1 MGCPARVQGTVL
13 LLYGGY
19 FLNSLLLSL
28 WPWRHR
34 SLIAQLAGREVHAR
48 YRQSWLGLV
57 WMVLTPLMMLG
68 VYTLVFRHVMRVR
81 WHGVDES
88 NLAFALRIYA
98 GLAVFNFFA
107 ECVNRAPG
115 LVLEQPHLV
124 KKVVFPLE
132 ILPWVNAASASVGL
146 AVSGILLV
154 AFAAYG
160 GGGLPLTAVALPLVW
175 LPLLPLV
182 LGLGWLLSGLG
193 TYVRDVGQ
201 VLGMTVT
208 ALMFLSPIFFPV
220 EALPEAVRGWML
232 LNPLAWVMT
241 GTRDVLLVGRWPDW
255 GALLVLFMACMLV
268 ALAGAA
274 FFRKVRTGFADV
286 V

>member
-1 MGCPARVQGTVL
+1 MHWQAADGMNGF
-13 LLYGGY
+13 
-19 FLNSLLLSL
+19 FLKNWLVSLLSYL

-34 SLIAQLAGREVHAR
+34 GLIAQLARREVHAR

-57 WMVLTPLMMLG
+57 WVVLTPLMMLG

-81 WHGVDES
+81 WYGLEEG
-88 NLAFALRIYA
+88 NLEFALRIYA

-107 ECVNRAPG
+107 ECVNRAPT

-132 ILPWVNAASASVGL
+132 ILPWAAAVSASVGL
-146 AVSGILLV
+146 AVSGVLMMVLA
-154 AFAAYG
+154 AFSQT
-160 GGGLPLTAVALPLVW
+160 GLPITVVALPLVW
-175 LPLLPLV
+175 VPLLPLV
-182 LGLGWLLSGLG
+182 LGLGWLLAGLG

-201 VLGMTVT
+201 LLGMLVS

-220 EALPEAVRGWML
+220 EALPESVRSVML

-241 GTRDVLLVGRWPDW
+241 GTREVLVTGHWPDW
-255 GALLVLFMACMLV
+255 GALLLLFVTCTLV
-268 ALAGAA
+268 AMLGAA
-274 FFRKVRTGFADV
+274 FFRKARVGFSDV

>member
-1 MGCPARVQGTVL
+1 MNGF
-13 LLYGGY
+13 
-19 FLNSLLLSL
+19 FLKNWLVSLLSYL

-34 SLIAQLAGREVHAR
+34 GLIAQLARREVHAR

-57 WMVLTPLMMLG
+57 WVVLTPLMMLG

-81 WHGVDES
+81 WYGLEEG
-88 NLAFALRIYA
+88 NLEFALRIYA

-107 ECVNRAPG
+107 ECVNRAPT

-132 ILPWVNAASASVGL
+132 ILPWAAAVSASVGL
-146 AVSGILLV
+146 AVSGVLMMVLA
-154 AFAAYG
+154 AFSQT
-160 GGGLPLTAVALPLVW
+160 GLPITVVALPLVW
-175 LPLLPLV
+175 VPLLPLV
-182 LGLGWLLSGLG
+182 LGLGWLLAGLG

-201 VLGMTVT
+201 LLGMVVS

-220 EALPEAVRGWML
+220 EALPESVRSVML

-241 GTRDVLLVGRWPDW
+241 GTREVLLAGHWPDW
-255 GALLVLFMACMLV
+255 RALLLLFVTCTLV
-268 ALAGAA
+268 AMLGAA
-274 FFRKVRTGFADV
+274 FFRKARVGFSDV

>member
-1 MGCPARVQGTVL
+1 MHWQAADGMNGF
-13 LLYGGY
+13 
-19 FLNSLLLSL
+19 FLKNWLVSLLSYL

-34 SLIAQLAGREVHAR
+34 GLIAQLARREVHAR

-57 WMVLTPLMMLG
+57 WVVLTPLMMLG

-81 WHGVDES
+81 WYGLEEG
-88 NLAFALRIYA
+88 NLEFALRIYA

-107 ECVNRAPG
+107 ECVNRAPT

-132 ILPWVNAASASVGL
+132 ILPWAAAVSASVGL
-146 AVSGILLV
+146 AVSGVVMMVLA
-154 AFAAYG
+154 AFSQT
-160 GGGLPLTAVALPLVW
+160 GLPITVVALPLVW
-175 LPLLPLV
+175 VPLLPLV
-182 LGLGWLLSGLG
+182 LGLGWLLAGLG

-201 VLGMTVT
+201 LLGMLVS

-220 EALPEAVRGWML
+220 EALPESVRSVML

-241 GTRDVLLVGRWPDW
+241 GTREVLLTGHWPDW
-255 GALLVLFMACMLV
+255 GALLLLFVTCTLV
-268 ALAGAA
+268 AMLGAA
-274 FFRKVRTGFADV
+274 FFRKARVGFSDV

>member
-1 MGCPARVQGTVL
+1 
-13 LLYGGY
+13 
-19 FLNSLLLSL
+19 LNFLLLSV

-34 SLIAQLAGREVHAR
+34 SLIAQLAGREIHAR
-48 YRQSWLGLV
+48 YRQSWLGLL
-57 WMVLTPLMMLG
+57 WMLITPLVMLG
-68 VYTLVFRHVMRVR
+68 IYTLVFRHIMRVR
-81 WHGVDES
+81 WYGLEES

-107 ECVNRAPG
+107 ECVNRAPN

-132 ILPWVNAASASVGL
+132 ILPWVSATSAAAGL
-146 AVSGILLV
+146 GVSGLLLLACTAV
-154 AFAAYG
+154 LND
-160 GGGLPLTAVALPLVW
+160 GGLPLTALALPLVW

-182 LGLGWLLSGLG
+182 LGLGWLLSGIG

-201 VLGMTVT
+201 LLGMAVS

-241 GTRDVLLVGRWPDW
+241 GTREVLLQGQWPDW
-255 GALLVLFMACMLV
+255 QALGLLLLACTGV
-268 ALAGAA
+268 ALAGAV

-286 V
+286 L

>member
-1 MGCPARVQGTVL
+1 MHWQAADGMNGF
-13 LLYGGY
+13 
-19 FLNSLLLSL
+19 FLKNWLVSLLSYL

-34 SLIAQLAGREVHAR
+34 GLIAQLARREVHAR

-57 WMVLTPLMMLG
+57 WVVLTPLMMLG

-81 WHGVDES
+81 WYGLEEG
-88 NLAFALRIYA
+88 NLEFALRIYA

-107 ECVNRAPG
+107 ECVNRAPT

-132 ILPWVNAASASVGL
+132 ILPWAAAVSASVGL
-146 AVSGILLV
+146 AVSGVLMMVLA
-154 AFAAYG
+154 AFSQT
-160 GGGLPLTAVALPLVW
+160 GLPITVVALPLVW
-175 LPLLPLV
+175 VPLLPLV
-182 LGLGWLLSGLG
+182 LGLGWLLAGLG

-201 VLGMTVT
+201 LLGMLVS

-220 EALPEAVRGWML
+220 EALPESVRSVML

-241 GTRDVLLVGRWPDW
+241 GTREVLLTGHWPDW
-255 GALLVLFMACMLV
+255 GALLLLFVTCTLV
-268 ALAGAA
+268 AMLGAA
-274 FFRKVRTGFADV
+274 FFRKARVGFSDV

>member
-1 MGCPARVQGTVL
+1 M
-13 LLYGGY
+13 
-19 FLNSLLLSL
+19 NSLLLSL

-34 SLIAQLAGREVHAR
+34 SLIAQLAGREVHSR

-57 WMVLTPLMMLG
+57 WMVLTPLLMLG

-81 WHGVDES
+81 WHGLEEG
-88 NLAFALRIYA
+88 NLAYALRIYA
-98 GLAVFNFFA
+98 GLAVFGFFA

-132 ILPWVNAASASVGL
+132 ILPWVSAASAGVGL
-146 AVSGILLV
+146 GVSGALLMTFT
-154 AFAAYG
+154 ALG
-160 GGGLPLTAVALPLVW
+160 HGGLPLTALALPLVW
-175 LPLLPLV
+175 LPLVPLV
-182 LGLGWLLSGLG
+182 VGLGWLLAGLG

-201 VLGMTVT
+201 VLGMAVS

-220 EALPEAVRGWML
+220 EALPEAVRGWLL

-241 GTRDVLLVGRWPDW
+241 GTRDVLLAGRWPDW
-255 GALLVLFMACMLV
+255 AALGWLFATCTLLALV
-268 ALAGAA
+268 GAA
-274 FFRKVRTGFADV
+274 FFRRVRTGFADV

>member
-1 MGCPARVQGTVL
+1 MHWQAADGMNGF
-13 LLYGGY
+13 
-19 FLNSLLLSL
+19 FLKNWLVSLLSYL

-34 SLIAQLAGREVHAR
+34 GLIAQLARREVHAR

-57 WMVLTPLMMLG
+57 WVVLTPLMMLG

-81 WHGVDES
+81 WYGLEEG
-88 NLAFALRIYA
+88 NLEFALRIYA

-107 ECVNRAPG
+107 ECVNRAPT

-132 ILPWVNAASASVGL
+132 ILPWAAAVSASVGL
-146 AVSGILLV
+146 AVSGVVMMVLA
-154 AFAAYG
+154 AFSQT
-160 GGGLPLTAVALPLVW
+160 GLPITVVALPLVW
-175 LPLLPLV
+175 VPLLPLV
-182 LGLGWLLSGLG
+182 LGLGWLLAGLG

-201 VLGMTVT
+201 LLGMLVS

-220 EALPEAVRGWML
+220 EALPESVRSVML

-241 GTRDVLLVGRWPDW
+241 GTREVLVTGHWPDW
-255 GALLVLFMACMLV
+255 GALLLLFVTCTLV
-268 ALAGAA
+268 AMLGAA
-274 FFRKVRTGFADV
+274 FFRKARVGFSDV

>member
-1 MGCPARVQGTVL
+1 MG
-13 LLYGGY
+13 
-19 FLNSLLLSL
+19 LNSLLSCL

-34 SLIAQLAGREVHAR
+34 SLMAQLAGRDVHAR
-48 YRQSWLGLV
+48 YRQSWLGLLWV
-57 WMVLTPLMMLG
+57 VITPLAMLSI
-68 VYTLVFRHVMRVR
+68 YTLVFRHVMRVR

-98 GLAVFNFFA
+98 GLAVFAFFA

-132 ILPWVNAASASVGL
+132 ILPWVSAATAAVGL
-146 AVSGILLV
+146 GISGLLLLGL
-154 AFAAYG
+154 AAWEG
-160 GGGLPLTAVALPLVW
+160 AGLPVTALALPLVW

-182 LGLGWLLSGLG
+182 LGLGWLLAGLG

-201 VLGMTVT
+201 VLGMAVS

-220 EALPEAVRGWML
+220 EALPEGLRGWL
-232 LNPLAWVMT
+232 VLNPLAGVMT
-241 GTRDVLLVGRWPDW
+241 GTREVLLAGRWPDW
-255 GALLVLFMACMLV
+255 KAWSLAMAGCS
-268 ALAGAA
+268 ALAVAGAW
-274 FFRKVRTGFADV
+274 FFARVRSGFADV
-286 V
+286 L

>member
-1 MGCPARVQGTVL
+1 MN
-13 LLYGGY
+13 
-19 FLNSLLLSL
+19 FLLLSV

-34 SLIAQLAGREVHAR
+34 SLIAQLAGREIHAR
-48 YRQSWLGLV
+48 YRQSWLGLL
-57 WMVLTPLMMLG
+57 WMVLTPLLMLG
-68 VYTLVFRHVMRVR
+68 IYTLVFRHIMRVR
-81 WHGVDES
+81 WYGLEES

-132 ILPWVNAASASVGL
+132 ILPWVNATSAAAGL
-146 AVSGILLV
+146 AVSGLLLL
-154 AFAAYG
+154 ACAAVQG
-160 GGGLPLTAVALPLVW
+160 NGLPITALALPLVW

-182 LGLGWLLSGLG
+182 LGLGWLLSGVG

-201 VLGMTVT
+201 LLGMAVS

-220 EALPEAVRGWML
+220 EALPASVRGWML

-241 GTRDVLLVGRWPDW
+241 GTRDVLLQGQWPDW
-255 GALLVLFMACMLV
+255 QALGLLWVACTLLALL
-268 ALAGAA
+268 GAA

>member
-1 MGCPARVQGTVL
+1 MDWRFVLKNLFSVL
-13 LLYGGY
+13 LSY
-19 FLNSLLLSL
+19 L

-34 SLIAQLAGREVHAR
+34 GLIAQLARRDVHAR

-57 WMVLTPLMMLG
+57 WVVLTPLMMLA

-81 WHGVDES
+81 WHGMEEGD
-88 NLAFALRIYA
+88 LAFALRIYA

-107 ECVNRAPG
+107 ECVNRAPT

-132 ILPWVNAASASVGL
+132 ILPWAGAASACVGL
-146 AVSGILLV
+146 AVSGGLMMVL
-154 AFAAYG
+154 AALSA
-160 GGGLPLTAVALPLVW
+160 GGLPVTVVALPLVW

-182 LGLGWLLSGLG
+182 LGLGWLLAGVG

-201 VLGMTVT
+201 LLGMVVS

-220 EALPEAVRGWML
+220 EALPESVRGWML

-241 GTRDVLLVGRWPDW
+241 GTRDVLVTGRWPDW
-255 GALLVLFMACMLV
+255 GALALLFAACTGV
-268 ALAGAA
+268 AMVGAA
-274 FFRKVRTGFADV
+274 FFRKARVGFSDV

>member
-1 MGCPARVQGTVL
+1 MHWQAADGMNGF
-13 LLYGGY
+13 
-19 FLNSLLLSL
+19 FLKNWLVSLLSYL

-34 SLIAQLAGREVHAR
+34 GLIAQLARREVHAR

-57 WMVLTPLMMLG
+57 WVVLTPLMMLG

-81 WHGVDES
+81 WYGLEEG
-88 NLAFALRIYA
+88 NLEFALRIYA

-107 ECVNRAPG
+107 ECVNRAPT

-132 ILPWVNAASASVGL
+132 ILPWAAAVSASVGL
-146 AVSGILLV
+146 AVSGVLMMVLA
-154 AFAAYG
+154 AFSQT
-160 GGGLPLTAVALPLVW
+160 GLPITVVALPLVW
-175 LPLLPLV
+175 VPLLPLV
-182 LGLGWLLSGLG
+182 LGLGWLLAGLG

-201 VLGMTVT
+201 LLGMVVS

-220 EALPEAVRGWML
+220 EALPESVRSVML

-241 GTRDVLLVGRWPDW
+241 GTREVLLTGHWPDW
-255 GALLVLFMACMLV
+255 GALLLLFVTCTLV
-268 ALAGAA
+268 AMLGAA
-274 FFRKVRTGFADV
+274 FFRKARVGFSDV

>member
-1 MGCPARVQGTVL
+1 MNGF
-13 LLYGGY
+13 
-19 FLNSLLLSL
+19 FLKNWLVSLLSYL

-34 SLIAQLAGREVHAR
+34 GLIAQLARREVHAR

-57 WMVLTPLMMLG
+57 WVVLTPLMMLG

-81 WHGVDES
+81 WYGLEEG
-88 NLAFALRIYA
+88 NLEFALRIYA

-107 ECVNRAPG
+107 ECVNRAPT

-132 ILPWVNAASASVGL
+132 ILPWAAAVSASVGL
-146 AVSGILLV
+146 AVSGVLMMVLA
-154 AFAAYG
+154 AFSQT
-160 GGGLPLTAVALPLVW
+160 GLPITVVALPLVW
-175 LPLLPLV
+175 VPLLPLV
-182 LGLGWLLSGLG
+182 LGLGWLLAGLG

-201 VLGMTVT
+201 LLGMVVS

-220 EALPEAVRGWML
+220 EALPESVRSVML

-241 GTRDVLLVGRWPDW
+241 GTREVLLAGHWPDW
-255 GALLVLFMACMLV
+255 GALLLLFVTCTLV
-268 ALAGAA
+268 AMLGAA
-274 FFRKVRTGFADV
+274 FFRKARVGFSDV